1 MIDAAIAFYVDSLP
15 SAPLP
20 MTPLGSSQKIRPQQV
35 SVTTT
40 CTTSGSVPIA
50 GSAPPGSQSMTPMS
64 TRAGANEDMFFPA
77 DNFGEGVLSPVAN
90 ATPRGSGRGFHGF
103 GLQLPPTPQGHPVY
117 SNSRSAT
124 PLTSPRHHFFKSE
137 PTLLSS
143 DGVDP
148 APTGTDALAT
158 AAAAV
163 VSLADGAAISNNNSG
178 EISPS
183 ALSTNACVPH
193 KPTSQATA
201 KCYQG
206 DDMETMM
213 DAEPPEFSAIVNYP
227 NYVVQPGRKRKR
239 VKKGA
244 KKSETADI
252 PSDKRCCVM
261 CGFACPKSG
270 SRFADENRRGSN
282 SHHAIIPS
290 QNKGLCTSC
299 DVTVWVHVKTSMQ
312 IKWCKGCKN
321 FKPWAGFG
329 HKGHLTK
336 CMRCRDEQ
344 NARYARQKELAAAR
358 KRARACAHEQEE

>member
-1 MIDAAIAFYVDSLP
+1 MSSEHMIDAAIAFYVDSLP

-20 MTPLGSSQKIRPQQV
+20 MTPLGSSQKPRPQQV
-35 SVTTT
+35 TVPTPGSMAMVT
-40 CTTSGSVPIA
+40 
-50 GSAPPGSQSMTPMS
+50 SAPGSHVMTPMS
-64 TRAGANEDMFFPA
+64 TRAGGNEETTCMFFPA

-90 ATPRGSGRGFHGF
+90 ATPRGPGRGFHGF
-103 GLQLPPTPQGHPVY
+103 GLQLPPTPQGHPAY
-117 SNSRSAT
+117 PNSTSAT
-124 PLTSPRHHFFKSE
+124 PLTSPRQHFFKSE
-137 PTLLSS
+137 PTPTNE
-143 DGVDP
+143 GVIVN
-148 APTGTDALAT
+148 PTGTDTLAT

-163 VSLADGAAISNNNSG
+163 ASLAGTTRIGVIDA
-178 EISPS
+178 S
-183 ALSTNACVPH
+183 AVSTKASIPH

-206 DDMETMM
+206 EDMEEMM
-213 DAEPPEFSAIVNYP
+213 DADPPEFRSIVNYP
-227 NYVVQPGRKRKR
+227 AYVVQPGRKRKR
-239 VKKGA
+239 TKKGDKHSA
-244 KKSETADI
+244 AANT

-261 CGFACPKSG
+261 CGVACPKSTSG
-270 SRFADENRRGSN
+270 FSDENRRACGN

-299 DVTVWVHVKTSMQ
+299 DVTVWVHVKTNMQ

-358 KRARACAHEQEE
+358 KRARAQALGDVE